1 MAGNAGVTL
10 APLFDAIA
18 PSLREGRRF
27 VVWRLETRDE
37 RPTKVPYMVGS
48 SQRARTNDRLY
59 WASFDEAV
67 TTYAAGGYDGV
78 GIMLAGGG
86 ITCVDLDHC
95 RDPETGIVDEPAAAV
110 ISELDSYTEVS
121 PSGTGVHV
129 FVFGT
134 PPSGRRR
141 HGYVEMYGPDDNRFM
156 TLTGRPSGGHGLH
169 RPLRHVD
176 LDALHGKLFPHD
188 GDDRAGGLK
197 TSPSAPACV
206 FTDDEV
212 IDKAAYAANGEK
224 FRRLYFEGDVSDY
237 PSHSEGRFALL
248 CILAFWTQD
257 EAQLFRLMNRS
268 GLWRPTDVRK
278 LQDHD
283 ILHAIEITTERY
295 EPATVGIG
303 VITKTAPERKP
314 NGHKIRRASS
324 IKPGRVSWL
333 WKGYLPY
340 GKITILDGDPGIGKS
355 FIALDL
361 AARVSTG
368 QPMPLATPARK
379 PRGVVLLMPEDD
391 DEDTIVPRL
400 IALGADLE
408 RIVIISQTFDVSA
421 ADGLAHLADALDMV
435 DDAGLVVFDPLLTYL
450 GGEKSDVH
458 RDRDVRRSLDPL
470 IELAIRRKLVV
481 FGNRHLTKAV
491 KDGGNALYRG
501 MGSIGIIAVSR
512 VGLVVARNPEGEGN
526 VLAVSKN
533 NLCAKPASLSWHIE
547 PDADDEDLARVVWD
561 ERVAI
566 DADALVTGPEAARG
580 GSDKGMVQDAIL
592 TYLAQNGG
600 DVPSSELLEYLDEA
614 TGCSVGTIKK
624 WRGKMP
630 NIELYTAKGTIP
642 GVKMTRLRS
651 RS

>member
-1 MAGNAGVTL
+1 MTL
-10 APLFDAIA
+10 APLFDAIPPA
-18 PSLREGRRF
+18 LREGRRF
-27 VVWRLETRDE
+27 VVWKLETRDGKA
-37 RPTKVPYMVGS
+37 TKVPHIVQGAAA
-48 SQRARTNDRLY
+48 RARSDDPATWATFSQAQSLY
-59 WASFDEAV
+59 GQ
-67 TTYAAGGYDGV
+67 GGYYDGI

-86 ITCVDLDHC
+86 ITCIDLDHC
-95 RDPETGIVDEPAAAV
+95 LNPETGLVDEPAAAV
-110 ISELDSYTEVS
+110 IRELDSYTEVS

-156 TLTGRPSGGHGLH
+156 TLTGHAVDLFPH

-176 LDALHGKLFPHD
+176 LAALHDKLFPHD
-188 GDDRAGGLK
+188 GDDRASRPTTNDPG
-197 TSPSAPACV
+197 APACV
-206 FTDDEV
+206 FTDFEV
-212 IDKAAYAANGEK
+212 IERVAAAGNGEK
-224 FRRLYFEGDVSDY
+224 FRRLFVEGDFGDY
-237 PSHSEGRFALL
+237 PGHSEGRFALL

-257 EAQLFRLMNRS
+257 EAQLYRLMERS
-268 GLWRPTDVRK
+268 ALWRGGDDVRK
-278 LQDHD
+278 LRDHD
-283 ILHAIEITTERY
+283 IPQALDVTREHY
-295 EPATVGIG
+295 EPASVGIG
-303 VITKTAPERKP
+303 TITKTAAVSKP

-324 IKPGRVSWL
+324 IAPGRVSWL

-355 FIALDL
+355 FLALDL

-368 QPMPLATPARK
+368 APMPLGTPSRK

-400 IALGADLE
+400 IALGADLD

-421 ADGLAHLADALDMV
+421 PDGLEHLAAALDMV
-435 DDAGLVVFDPLLTYL
+435 EDAGLVVFDPLLTYL

-512 VGLVVARNPEGEGN
+512 VGLVVARNPEGDGN

-533 NLCAKPASLSWHIE
+533 NLCAKPPSLSWHIE

-561 ERVAI
+561 ERVTI

-580 GSDKGMVQDAIL
+580 GSDKGMVQDEIL
-592 TYLAQNGG
+592 AYLRTHGG
-600 DVPSSELLEYLDEA
+600 DVPSSDLLTYLDEA
-614 TGCSVGTIKK
+614 VGASRRTIQK
-624 WRGKMP
+624 WRHQMP
-630 NIELYTAKGTIP
+630 EVEVYPTPTMP
-642 GVKMTRLRS
+642 PVWMTRLRPT
-651 RS
+651 RQQY